1 MTLIGLLTYLLFI
14 SIVNVNC
21 YDPQTALTSVWLS
34 GAAYCG
40 KDMYYNMNLGGP
52 SQGFKTHIALYDYK
66 SDLQGYTGVLTD
78 KKQIYVVFR
87 GSSSARNWLE
97 DFEIKQVPYNSN
109 NECLDCKVHNGFYK
123 SSLAVKDDV
132 LLSIRG
138 LKKKYPSYEIIVT
151 GHSYGAACA
160 QLIGMELIANGF
172 QDVSV
177 YNFGQPR
184 MGNKIFAN
192 YVETKLDHKL
202 WRFTHNK
209 DVVPHLPTREPIEYL
224 HSCREIFET
233 EDGYLRLCSDY
244 VGEDPKCADQY
255 ALKET
260 NTADHLVYLRHNM
273 SCEASIISKIQRSIL
288 ERLLT

>member
-14 SIVNVNC
+14 SIINVNC

-66 SDLQGYTGVLTD
+66 SDLQGYTGVLID
-78 KKQIYVVFR
+78 KKQIYAVFR
-87 GSSSARNWLE
+87 PFKFINWL
-97 DFEIKQVPYNSN
+97 DSKQVLYNSI
-109 NECLDCKVHNGFYK
+109 ECLDCKVHNGFYK

-138 LKKKYPSYEIIVT
+138 LKKKYPNYEIIVT

-160 QLIGMELIANGF
+160 QLIGMELVANGF
-172 QDVSV
+172 QDVSI

-184 MGNKIFAN
+184 VGNKIFAN
-192 YVETKLDHKL
+192 YVETKLADKL

-209 DVVPHLPTREPIEYL
+209 DVVPHLPTNDYL
-224 HSCREIFET
+224 HSSREIFET

-260 NTADHLVYLRHNM
+260 NTADHLIYLRHNM
-273 SCEASIISKIQRSIL
+273 TCEASIISKIQRSIL

>member
-14 SIVNVNC
+14 SIIKVNC

-40 KDMYYNMNLGGP
+40 KDIYYNMKLGGP
-52 SQGFKTHIALYDYK
+52 AQGFKTHIALYDYK
-66 SDLQGYTGVLTD
+66 SDLQGYTGVLRD
-78 KKQIYVVFR
+78 KKQIYIVFR
-87 GSSSARNWLE
+87 PFKFINWL
-97 DFEIKQVPYNSN
+97 DSKQVPYNN
-109 NECLDCKVHNGFYK
+109 NECLDCKVHNGFYN
-123 SSLAVKDDV
+123 SSLAVKADV
-132 LLSIRG
+132 LMSVRG
-138 LKKKYPSYEIIVT
+138 LKKKYLNYEIIVT

-160 QLIGMELIANGF
+160 QLIGMELVSNGF

-184 MGNKIFAN
+184 IGNKIFAN
-192 YVETKLDHKL
+192 YVETKLADKL

-209 DVVPHLPTREPIEYL
+209 DIVPHLPTNNYL
-224 HSCREIFET
+224 HSCREVFET
-233 EDGYLRLCSDY
+233 ESRKLRLCSDY
-244 VGEDPKCADQY
+244 VGEDPKCANQY

-260 NTADHLVYLRHNM
+260 NTADHLIYLHHNM
-273 SCEASIISKIQRSIL
+273 RCEASIISKIQRSIL